1 MIKKKRPRLQWSLL
15 LLPDSLPVTVA
26 LLPVLSRMTAMESAL
41 AFSTAELNVPIVPI
55 ALIVR
60 IMLTMLTMQIVKCR
74 DTDRK
79 ISQWQVC
86 TGECARVFSDPLKS
100 HGP

>member
-1 MIKKKRPRLQWSLL
+1 
-15 LLPDSLPVTVA
+15 
-26 LLPVLSRMTAMESAL
+26 MTAMESAL
-41 AFSTAELNVPIVPI
+41 AFSTAELNVLIVPI

-60 IMLTMLTMQIVKCR
+60 IMLTMQIVKCR

-86 TGECARVFSDPLKS
+86 TGECGGVFSDPLKS

>member
-1 MIKKKRPRLQWSLL
+1 
-15 LLPDSLPVTVA
+15 
-26 LLPVLSRMTAMESAL
+26 MTAMESAP

-60 IMLTMLTMQIVKCR
+60 IMLTMQIVKCW

>member
-41 AFSTAELNVPIVPI
+41 AFSTAELKVPIVPI

-60 IMLTMLTMQIVKCR
+60 IMLKMQIVKCR